1 MASKRLFGAN
11 IRPACK
17 YCEHVLQILGDDKM
31 LCGKK
36 DVVSSADKCRAFIY
50 DPLKRVP
57 KRPKPLE
64 KIEETE
70 FEL

>member
-1 MASKRLFGAN
+1 MSSKRLFGN
-11 IRPACK
+11 DIRPACK
-17 YCEHVLQILGDDKM
+17 YCGHVLQLLGEDKM
-31 LCGKK
+31 LCDKK
-36 DVVSSADKCRAFIY
+36 GVVPAANKCRAFIY

-57 KRPKPLE
+57 KKPRPLE

>member
-1 MASKRLFGAN
+1 MTGKRLFGDN

-17 YCEHVLQILGDDKM
+17 YCEHVLQLFDEDKM
-31 LCGKK
+31 LCDKRG
-36 DVVSSADKCRAFIY
+36 VVSAVNKCRAFIY

-57 KRPKPLE
+57 KKPRPLE